1 MRKLIAALALVA
13 LACGGGAE
21 QAAQDEMADADAA
34 QQAGGEMDHSAD
46 QMGSGAVHT
55 VEMLLTPEGS
65 YVYRPAQLTIKVGDK
80 VRWVM
85 VSGAPHNVA
94 FWEDSI
100 PQGAREAL
108 VSAVPAQGKLGPL
121 SSALLTQEN
130 QAVEITFTGMPTGR
144 YAYFCTPHLALG
156 MTGVLTVEQ

>member
-1 MRKLIAALALVA
+1 MRKLIAALALAA

-21 QAAQDEMADADAA
+21 QAAQDEMADS
-34 QQAGGEMDHSAD
+34 AGMQPAGEMDQSD
-46 QMGSGAVHT
+46 QMGSGTTHT

-65 YVYRPAQLTIKVGDK
+65 YVYRPAQLTIKVGDT

-100 PQGAREAL
+100 PQDAREAL
-108 VSAVPAQGKLGPL
+108 VGAMPAQGKLGPL
-121 SSALLTQEN
+121 SSALLTQAD
-130 QAVEITFTGMPTGR
+130 QVVEITFAGMPAGR
-144 YAYFCTPHLALG
+144 YAYFCTPHLPLG
-156 MTGVLTVEQ
+156 MIGALTVEQ